1 MLLIKAHPGLK
12 GSSPSSMNKFL
23 LFHPLLVI
31 ISVIPV
37 FPRRWSF
44 FCGGHYFMVVLLSW
58 GSLFHGVHYSM
69 GVIISWGS
77 LFHGDHNFMVL
88 LQSLSIDGTISC
100 PSQKDSS
107 QDLCPAIPFC
117 GQHNSS
123 EGEGVKA
130 ALLCWVSAQSPPQV
144 VFSSIPW
151 MLWHR

>member
-77 LFHGDHNFMVL
+77 LFHGPSPVIIHWWHHFMSFTEGF
-88 LQSLSIDGTISC
+88 QSGSLSCNS
-100 PSQKDSS
+100 
-107 QDLCPAIPFC
+107 LLWPAQQQWGGRC
-117 GQHNSS
+117 
-123 EGEGVKA
+123 EGSF
-130 ALLCWVSAQSPPQV
+130 ALLGFSPVTSPGCVLQHPMDAVAQ
-144 VFSSIPW
+144 IK
-151 MLWHR
+151 